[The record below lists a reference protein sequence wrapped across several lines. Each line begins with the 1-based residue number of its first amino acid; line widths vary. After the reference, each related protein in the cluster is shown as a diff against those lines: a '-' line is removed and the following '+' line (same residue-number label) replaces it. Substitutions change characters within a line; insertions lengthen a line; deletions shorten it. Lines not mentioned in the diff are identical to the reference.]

1 MLFKQHAAVP
11 ENGITFEEF
20 LAFMVERTQDRETPE
35 QVREAFRVIA
45 QNKVRRRR
53 WRRRR

>member
-1 MLFKQHAAVP
+1 MLFKQHAALP
-11 ENGITFEEF
+11 ESGITFEEF

-45 QNKVRRRR
+45 QNKVRRPRR
-53 WRRRR
+53 